1 MPSLMKGSANCE
13 REIRKGNFDIMS
25 SISCN
30 FSPDTATLNTL
41 SFLLIFRLLVFAG
54 LGSGK
59 AMCVNT
65 SGAASCLLI
74 NQPRQSQLKSNSSSD
89 NRKLTRLNPSKRR
102 FGYASSAAAMEQFAV
117 KFYGFFTKANR
128 SAFANV
134 CCAVCDAVAQLPVKL
149 AVTIIA
155 NSITRRLYAV
165 MLHFNTLSRLASRS
179 VWQHKCSQTGWLAY
193 SQRKGKHQLCQRFF
207 APRILQV
214 LVLRLVSSVPPKGDL
229 VHLCREGISGRAS
242 GSIPRSA
249 TA

>member
-1 MPSLMKGSANCE
+1 M
-13 REIRKGNFDIMS
+13 
-25 SISCN
+25 
-30 FSPDTATLNTL
+30 
-41 SFLLIFRLLVFAG
+41 
-54 LGSGK
+54 
-59 AMCVNT
+59 
-65 SGAASCLLI
+65 LI

-165 MLHFNTLSRLASRS
+165 MLHFITPMLRPFAYFDVDSLQRAGKVQAAHNWKDGVYLS
-179 VWQHKCSQTGWLAY
+179 SQESPAF
-193 SQRKGKHQLCQRFF
+193 H
-207 APRILQV
+207 
-214 LVLRLVSSVPPKGDL
+214 VLRVQRELLMWLVVFLGCCFSSRYTDYNF
-229 VHLCREGISGRAS
+229 CIQMS
-242 GSIPRSA
+242 
-249 TA
+249 T